1 MAYLNS
7 PELTPGSN
15 CNVIRNTLEG
25 SPCERL
31 HYSLGLEEVEAI
43 LQNCPDLCHMA
54 IFSHSS
60 LTI

>member
-7 PELTPGSN
+7 PELTPGIN
-15 CNVIRNTLEG
+15 CNAIRNTLEG

-31 HYSLGLEEVEAI
+31 RYSLSLEEVEDI

-54 IFSHSS
+54 IFRYF
-60 LTI
+60 